1 MNKYIKDK
9 ISLWLFG
16 VDSSTVGKHI
26 RTLEGMSLVKQC
38 FTPDEIRIKAIEDKI
53 EELSGIIEET
63 TESDFVERG
72 DVWDMACE
80 TVCDEVPEMFNNLID
95 SESFKTKVESIV
107 KQTTTKK
114 KQPKKKQ

>member
-53 EELSGIIEET
+53 AELSEIVEET
-63 TESDFVERG
+63 NESDFVERG

-80 TVCDEVPEMFNNLID
+80 TVCDEVPEMFNNLIE
-95 SESFKTKVESIV
+95 SESFKTRVESIV
-107 KQTTTKK
+107 KQTTKK